1 MKKHIHIFGASGSGT
16 TTISQKVCGHTGYSH
31 FDSDSYFWLPTPG
44 PFTVTRGRGDYA
56 ALMDRDLNSSP
67 HWVLSGSVTGWYDE
81 LVSVFDLIVFVYVPT
96 DIRVERLRRREAERY
111 GDAIL
116 PGNSRHQA
124 SAEFIEWASAYD
136 SGTRSGRSLSKH
148 EAWLKTAACPVLRIV
163 NLELDGHSANRK
175 SGMAYPM
182 PYRSNI

>member
-31 FDSDSYFWLPTPG
+31 FDSDSYFWPPPPD

-96 DIRVERLRRREAERY
+96 DIRMERLRRREAERY

-136 SGTRSGRSLSKH
+136 SGTRSGRSCR
-148 EAWLKTAACPVLRIV
+148 KTA
-163 NLELDGHSANRK
+163 
-175 SGMAYPM
+175 Y
-182 PYRSNI
+182 

>member
-1 MKKHIHIFGASGSGT
+1 MKNTSTYSALPAPAPPPYPRKYADTQATAILTRTAISG
-16 TTISQKVCGHTGYSH
+16 CPP
-31 FDSDSYFWLPTPG
+31 D

-96 DIRVERLRRREAERY
+96 DIRMERLRRREAERY

-136 SGTRSGRSLSKH
+136 SGTRSGRSCR
-148 EAWLKTAACPVLRIV
+148 KTA
-163 NLELDGHSANRK
+163 
-175 SGMAYPM
+175 Y
-182 PYRSNI
+182 

>member
-16 TTISQKVCGHTGYSH
+16 ITISQKVCGYTGYSH

-44 PFTVTRGRGDYA
+44 PFTVTRGRGDHA

-136 SGTRSGRSLSKH
+136 SGTRSGRSCR
-148 EAWLKTAACPVLRIV
+148 KTA
-163 NLELDGHSANRK
+163 
-175 SGMAYPM
+175 Y
-182 PYRSNI
+182 

>member
-16 TTISQKVCGHTGYSH
+16 TTIAEKVCEHTGYSH
-31 FDSDSYFWLPTPG
+31 FDSDSYFWLPTQD
-44 PFTVTRGRGDYA
+44 PFTVSRRYEDYA

-81 LVSVFDLIVFVYVPT
+81 LASAFDLVVFVHVPA
-96 DIRVERLRRREAERY
+96 DIRIERLKRLEAERY

-124 SAEFIEWASAYD
+124 SAEFIEWASSYD
-136 SGTRSGRSLSKH
+136 SGSRSGRSLAKH
-148 EAWLKTAACPVLRIV
+148 EAWLKTVTCPVLRIE
-163 NLELDGHSANRK
+163 NLDLD
-175 SGMAYPM
+175 
-182 PYRSNI
+182 RSVESILQAMKCNW

>member
-31 FDSDSYFWLPTPG
+31 FDSDSYFWLGGPPPPPD

-96 DIRVERLRRREAERY
+96 DIRMERLRRREAERY

-136 SGTRSGRSLSKH
+136 SGTRSGRSCR
-148 EAWLKTAACPVLRIV
+148 KTA
-163 NLELDGHSANRK
+163 
-175 SGMAYPM
+175 Y
-182 PYRSNI
+182 

>member
-31 FDSDSYFWLPTPG
+31 FDSDSYFWLPTPD
-44 PFTVTRGRGDYA
+44 PFTVTRGRRDYV

-67 HWVLSGSVTGWYDE
+67 HWVLSGSVTDWYDE

-163 NLELDGHSANRK
+163 NLELDK
-175 SGMAYPM
+175 SVESVLHAI
-182 PYRSNI
+182 RCS

>member
-31 FDSDSYFWLPTPG
+31 FDADSYCGRPPPPPD
-44 PFTVTRGRGDYA
+44 PFTVTRGRGDYV

-96 DIRVERLRRREAERY
+96 DIRMERLRRREAERY

-136 SGTRSGRSLSKH
+136 SGTRSGRSCR
-148 EAWLKTAACPVLRIV
+148 KTA
-163 NLELDGHSANRK
+163 
-175 SGMAYPM
+175 Y
-182 PYRSNI
+182 

>member
-31 FDSDSYFWLPTPG
+31 FDSDSYFWLPPG
-44 PFTVTRGRGDYA
+44 PLYSHARARG
-56 ALMDRDLNSSP
+56 LHSP
-67 HWVLSGSVTGWYDE
+67 DGPGLKLSGSVTGWYDE

-96 DIRVERLRRREAERY
+96 DIRMERLRRREAERY

-136 SGTRSGRSLSKH
+136 SGTRSGRSCR
-148 EAWLKTAACPVLRIV
+148 KTA
-163 NLELDGHSANRK
+163 
-175 SGMAYPM
+175 Y
-182 PYRSNI
+182 

>member
-31 FDSDSYFWLPTPG
+31 FDSDSYFWLPTPD

-81 LVSVFDLIVFVYVPT
+81 LVSVFDLIVFVYGPHGHTCGTAQTAGGRAV
-96 DIRVERLRRREAERY
+96 RRCNPARKQQA
-111 GDAIL
+111 
-116 PGNSRHQA
+116 PGVR
-124 SAEFIEWASAYD
+124 
-136 SGTRSGRSLSKH
+136 
-148 EAWLKTAACPVLRIV
+148 
-163 NLELDGHSANRK
+163 
-175 SGMAYPM
+175 
-182 PYRSNI
+182 

>member
-1 MKKHIHIFGASGSGT
+1 MTRTAISGCP
-16 TTISQKVCGHTGYSH
+16 Q
-31 FDSDSYFWLPTPG
+31 D
-44 PFTVTRGRGDYA
+44 PFTVTRGRGDYT

-96 DIRVERLRRREAERY
+96 DIRMERLRRREAERY

-124 SAEFIEWASAYD
+124 SAEFIEWASVYD
-136 SGTRSGRSLSKH
+136 SGTRSGRSCR
-148 EAWLKTAACPVLRIV
+148 KTA
-163 NLELDGHSANRK
+163 
-175 SGMAYPM
+175 Y
-182 PYRSNI
+182 

>member
-1 MKKHIHIFGASGSGT
+1 MTRTAISG
-16 TTISQKVCGHTGYSH
+16 CPHPPPP
-31 FDSDSYFWLPTPG
+31 D

-96 DIRVERLRRREAERY
+96 DIRMERLRRREAERY

-136 SGTRSGRSLSKH
+136 SGTRSGRSCR
-148 EAWLKTAACPVLRIV
+148 KTA
-163 NLELDGHSANRK
+163 
-175 SGMAYPM
+175 Y
-182 PYRSNI
+182 

>member
-16 TTISQKVCGHTGYSH
+16 TTIAEKVCEHTGYSH
-31 FDSDSYFWLPTPG
+31 FDSDSYFWLPTQA
-44 PFTVTRGRGDYA
+44 PFTVTRRHEDYT

-81 LVSVFDLIVFVYVPT
+81 LASVFDLVVFVHVPA
-96 DIRVERLRRREAERY
+96 DIRIERLKRREAERY

-124 SAEFIEWASAYD
+124 SAEFIEWASSYD
-136 SGTRSGRSLSKH
+136 SGSRSGRSLAKH
-148 EAWLKTAACPVLRIV
+148 EAWLKTVTCPVLRIE
-163 NLELDGHSANRK
+163 NLDLD
-175 SGMAYPM
+175 
-182 PYRSNI
+182 RSVESILQAMKCNW

>member
-31 FDSDSYFWLPTPG
+31 FDSDSYFWLPTPD
-44 PFTVTRGRGDYA
+44 PFTVTRGRGDYG

-163 NLELDGHSANRK
+163 NLELDK
-175 SGMAYPM
+175 SVESVLHAIQC
-182 PYRSNI
+182 S

>member
-1 MKKHIHIFGASGSGT
+1 MKNTSTYSALPAPAPPPYPRKYADTQATAILTRTAISGCPRTPLQSRAGAGLRSPDG
-16 TTISQKVCGHTGYSH
+16 
-31 FDSDSYFWLPTPG
+31 PG
-44 PFTVTRGRGDYA
+44 
-56 ALMDRDLNSSP
+56 LKQQP

-96 DIRVERLRRREAERY
+96 DIRMERLRRREAERY

-136 SGTRSGRSLSKH
+136 SGTRSGRSCR
-148 EAWLKTAACPVLRIV
+148 KTA
-163 NLELDGHSANRK
+163 
-175 SGMAYPM
+175 Y
-182 PYRSNI
+182 

>member
-1 MKKHIHIFGASGSGT
+1 MTRTAISG
-16 TTISQKVCGHTGYSH
+16 CPP
-31 FDSDSYFWLPTPG
+31 D

-67 HWVLSGSVTGWYDE
+67 QWVLSGSVTGWYDE

-96 DIRVERLRRREAERY
+96 DIRMERLRRREAERY

-136 SGTRSGRSLSKH
+136 SGTRSGRSCR
-148 EAWLKTAACPVLRIV
+148 KTA
-163 NLELDGHSANRK
+163 
-175 SGMAYPM
+175 Y
-182 PYRSNI
+182 

>member
-31 FDSDSYFWLPTPG
+31 FDSDSYFWLPPD

-67 HWVLSGSVTGWYDE
+67 HWVLSGSVTGWYAE

-96 DIRVERLRRREAERY
+96 DIRLERLRRREAERY

-136 SGTRSGRSLSKH
+136 SGTRSGRSCR
-148 EAWLKTAACPVLRIV
+148 KTA
-163 NLELDGHSANRK
+163 
-175 SGMAYPM
+175 Y
-182 PYRSNI
+182 

>member
-31 FDSDSYFWLPTPG
+31 FDSDSYFWLPPPPPD

-56 ALMDRDLNSSP
+56 ALMDRNLNSSP

-96 DIRVERLRRREAERY
+96 DIRMERLRRREAERY

-136 SGTRSGRSLSKH
+136 SGTRSGRSCR
-148 EAWLKTAACPVLRIV
+148 KTA
-163 NLELDGHSANRK
+163 
-175 SGMAYPM
+175 Y
-182 PYRSNI
+182 

>member
-16 TTISQKVCGHTGYSH
+16 TTISQKVCGYTGYSH
-31 FDSDSYFWLPTPG
+31 FDSDSYFWLPTPD

-67 HWVLSGSVTGWYDE
+67 HWVLSGSVTGWHDE

-163 NLELDGHSANRK
+163 NLELGGHSANRK

>member
-31 FDSDSYFWLPTPG
+31 FDSDSYFWRPPPPD

-96 DIRVERLRRREAERY
+96 DIRMERLRRREAERY

-136 SGTRSGRSLSKH
+136 SGTRSGRSCR
-148 EAWLKTAACPVLRIV
+148 KTA
-163 NLELDGHSANRK
+163 
-175 SGMAYPM
+175 Y
-182 PYRSNI
+182 

>member
-16 TTISQKVCGHTGYSH
+16 TTISQKVCGRTGYSH
-31 FDSDSYFWLPTPG
+31 FDSDSYFWLPTPD

-163 NLELDGHSANRK
+163 NLELDK
-175 SGMAYPM
+175 SVESVLHAI
-182 PYRSNI
+182 RCS

>member
-31 FDSDSYFWLPTPG
+31 FDSDSYFWLPP
-44 PFTVTRGRGDYA
+44 PPDPLTVTRGRGGYA

-96 DIRVERLRRREAERY
+96 DIRMERLRRREAERY

-136 SGTRSGRSLSKH
+136 SGTRSGRSCR
-148 EAWLKTAACPVLRIV
+148 KTA
-163 NLELDGHSANRK
+163 
-175 SGMAYPM
+175 Y
-182 PYRSNI
+182 

>member
-31 FDSDSYFWLPTPG
+31 FDSDSYFWLPTPD
-44 PFTVTRGRGDYA
+44 PFTVTRGRGDYV

-163 NLELDGHSANRK
+163 NLGLDK
-175 SGMAYPM
+175 SVESVLHAI
-182 PYRSNI
+182 RCN

>member
-1 MKKHIHIFGASGSGT
+1 
-16 TTISQKVCGHTGYSH
+16 
-31 FDSDSYFWLPTPG
+31 
-44 PFTVTRGRGDYA
+44 
-56 ALMDRDLNSSP
+56 MDRDLNSSP

-96 DIRVERLRRREAERY
+96 DIRMERLRRREAERY

-136 SGTRSGRSLSKH
+136 VSSGVKSYITAVWHWICHAAFSICGMTAQRSDAH
-148 EAWLKTAACPVLRIV
+148 QYAVLRQLLPDLV
-163 NLELDGHSANRK
+163 PES
-175 SGMAYPM
+175 
-182 PYRSNI
+182 

>member
-31 FDSDSYFWLPTPG
+31 FDSDSYFWLPPD

-96 DIRVERLRRREAERY
+96 DIRMERLRRREAERY

-124 SAEFIEWASAYD
+124 SAEFIEWASVYD
-136 SGTRSGRSLSKH
+136 SGTRSGRSCR
-148 EAWLKTAACPVLRIV
+148 KTA
-163 NLELDGHSANRK
+163 
-175 SGMAYPM
+175 Y
-182 PYRSNI
+182 